1 MQLLDSKLIL
11 KQTLSKS
18 KPRLNV
24 LIMVCQ
30 HIQNE
35 VLIHLVPKVLEPN
48 IYEISGSAIDPTITG
63 IENWAFSNSFSDLIF
78 KNRDEATK
86 IL

>member
-1 MQLLDSKLIL
+1 
-11 KQTLSKS
+11 
-18 KPRLNV
+18 
-24 LIMVCQ
+24 MVFQ

-35 VLIHLVPKVLEPN
+35 VLIHLVHKVLEPN
-48 IYEISGSAIDPTITG
+48 IYEIDGSTIDPTITG
-63 IENWAFSNSFSDLIF
+63 TENQAFSNSFSGLIF

>member
-1 MQLLDSKLIL
+1 MIDQALQNCTLIFLLLLDSKLTL

-35 VLIHLVPKVLEPN
+35 VLTRLVPKVLEPN
-48 IYEISGSAIDPTITG
+48 KLVLGFVEP
-63 IENWAFSNSFSDLIF
+63 SFV
-78 KNRDEATK
+78 
-86 IL
+86 

>member
-1 MQLLDSKLIL
+1 MIDRALQNLNSNFLQLLDFKLTL

-35 VLIHLVPKVLEPN
+35 VLIRLVPKALEPN
-48 IYEISGSAIDPTITG
+48 KLVLGFVEP
-63 IENWAFSNSFSDLIF
+63 SFV
-78 KNRDEATK
+78 
-86 IL
+86 

>member
-1 MQLLDSKLIL
+1 
-11 KQTLSKS
+11 
-18 KPRLNV
+18 
-24 LIMVCQ
+24 MVYQ

-48 IYEISGSAIDPTITG
+48 IYEIIGSAIDPTITG
-63 IENWAFSNSFSDLIF
+63 TENRAFSNSFSDLIF